1 MMRPHPPIF
10 AACISRALR
19 MNSEYHRH
27 AALPAKA
34 NMEAHTVRVTRRS
47 LRTLTSL
54 LFGVLLLSVV
64 MVLVIAH
71 RQNRDSIQQD
81 ANLMHHAWQQQQ
93 HEMLVDARDYANWGE
108 AWKNLH
114 LTVNTVWAWNEENF
128 GPGLY
133 KEYHY
138 DGVFVVDGSGKTR
151 YAVVN
156 GKLSDA
162 SLESWLGAQST
173 VLLNTAR
180 TLHDAVARN
189 AMIENNAAILVAA
202 PITPGKVPDLPT
214 MSGPAS
220 VMVFVNIFTPN
231 KLEALGKSLNVI
243 EPRLAKGFND
253 ALFEPR
259 LVEPALQG
267 EPLVIRWQPKDPGFG
282 VIWLMMPLLLFTA
295 LTVALVTR
303 RVQRHAL
310 HNAVISDRRFEMLAI
325 SQRELANSEER
336 FRDLAEAASDWIWEI
351 DDHGRLCYLSS
362 RFAAVTGHEVKSWI
376 GRPLDQLLSHPSHSL
391 VSWLMRQGEEE
402 VQHVPL
408 RCQFMSANGDRRIG
422 QLMAKAIRRN
432 GLRSGFRGTVS
443 DITHE
448 VDAEARIQFL
458 SRHDMLT
465 GLANRI
471 QLQEYLTAYLEN
483 LRDDDPLFVIS
494 FDLDQFKPIN
504 DTWGHAVGDEVLNEV
519 SKRLK
524 SLLAPHEL
532 AARLGGDAF
541 ILLLRESS
549 RAGVEYR
556 CRALQ
561 RIIYEP
567 IYSGSHQINL
577 TASMGIVSAPQDA
590 TQPEALLRLADI
602 ALAQARSA
610 GRDQWVW
617 YSTDMANHLQ
627 SKRDMVQAI
636 EQALSDHAFTLH
648 YQPRYQLQNGQ
659 LAGAEALIRWQVA
672 DNQWITPDRF
682 IPLAEENGLIAAI
695 SDWVLMRA
703 CLDARDWGEQRYV
716 SVNISPVEFRN
727 HDLVQRVAH
736 ALEVSGLPATQLELE
751 ITENVTFE
759 NPDRAL
765 EIMQGLRALGVR
777 LTVDDFGTGYA
788 ALGYLKTFPF
798 NGLKIDRSWMKEF
811 PESKQAQSVVAGIV
825 GLARAFALTITAEG
839 IETDAQLQELK
850 ALSCEEGQGYFL
862 GRPMPLAAFNAR
874 IREET

>member
-1 MMRPHPPIF
+1 
-10 AACISRALR
+10 

-27 AALPAKA
+27 ATLPARA

-71 RQNRDSIQQD
+71 RQNSDSMQQD
-81 ANLMHHAWQQQQ
+81 VNLMRRAWQQQQ
-93 HEMLVDARDYANWGE
+93 EQMIIDVRDYANWGE
-108 AWKNLH
+108 GWKNLH
-114 LTVNTVWAWNEENF
+114 LTVNKVWAWDEENF
-128 GPGLY
+128 GPSLY

-138 DGVFVVDGSGKTR
+138 DGVFVIDGNGKTR
-151 YAVVN
+151 YAIVD
-156 GKLSDA
+156 GKLSDT
-162 SLESWLGAQST
+162 SLESWLGGQT
-173 VLLNTAR
+173 PLLLAAAR
-180 TLHDAVARN
+180 KQPEEGITRN
-189 AMIENNAAILVAA
+189 VIINEQPALVVAA
-202 PITPGKVPDLPT
+202 PITPGKVPNLPT
-214 MSGPAS
+214 IPGPSS
-220 VMVFVNIFTPN
+220 VMIFVNILTPG
-231 KLEALGKSLNVI
+231 KLQVLGKSLNVVA
-243 EPRLAKGFND
+243 PRIASSLDD
-253 ALFEPR
+253 ALEEPR
-259 LVEPALQG
+259 LVEPVIQG
-267 EPLVIRWQPKDPGFG
+267 EPLVLRWEAKNPGFG
-282 VIWLMMPLLLFTA
+282 VIWLMMPLLLFTVLA
-295 LTVALVTR
+295 VALVTR
-303 RVQRHAL
+303 RVIRHAL
-310 HNAVISDRRFEMLAI
+310 HNAVISDRRYEMLAI

-336 FRDLAEAASDWIWEI
+336 FRDLAEAASDWIWEV
-351 DDHGRLCYLSS
+351 DDHGRLSYLSS
-362 RFAAVTGHEVKSWI
+362 RFAAGTGHDVKSWI

-391 VSWLMRQGEEE
+391 VAWLLRQGDEI
-402 VQHVPL
+402 QHVPL
-408 RCQFMSANGDRRIG
+408 RCQFMAANGERRIG
-422 QLMAKAIRRN
+422 ELSAKTIRRN
-432 GLRSGFRGTVS
+432 GLRAGFRGTVS

-471 QLQEYLTAYLEN
+471 QLQEFLTTHLETTS
-483 LRDDDPLFVIS
+483 DEDPLFVVS

-504 DTWGHAVGDEVLNEV
+504 DTWGHTVGDLVLNEI
-519 SKRLK
+519 SQRLK
-524 SLLAPHEL
+524 NLIAPNEL
-532 AARLGGDAF
+532 AARLGGDEF
-541 ILLLRESS
+541 ILLLRETT
-549 RAGVEYR
+549 RAAVEYR

-561 RIIYEP
+561 RAVHQPIIND
-567 IYSGSHQINL
+567 SHQLSL
-577 TASMGIVSAPQDA
+577 TASMGIVCAPQDA

-602 ALAQARSA
+602 ALGQARSA
-610 GRDQWVW
+610 GRARWAW
-617 YSTDMANHLQ
+617 YSTDMANQLE
-627 SKRDMVQAI
+627 SKRELVQAI
-636 EQALSDHAFTLH
+636 EQALQQDAFMLH
-648 YQPRYQLQNGQ
+648 YQPRYQLQTGE

-672 DNQWITPDRF
+672 DDKWITPDRF

-703 CLDARDWGEQRYV
+703 CRDACHWGEHRYV
-716 SVNISPVEFRN
+716 SVNISPMEFRN
-727 HDLVQRVAH
+727 IDLVDRVAH
-736 ALEVSGLPATQLELE
+736 ALAVSGLPATRLELE

-839 IETDAQLQELK
+839 IETEAQLNELK

-862 GRPMPLAAFNAR
+862 GRPMPLEAFNAR
-874 IREET
+874 LAEQADALS

>member
-1 MMRPHPPIF
+1 
-10 AACISRALR
+10 
-19 MNSEYHRH
+19 MNSEFHRH
-27 AALPAKA
+27 AALAARA

-47 LRTLTSL
+47 LRTLSSL

-71 RQNRDSIQQD
+71 RQNIDAIQQD
-81 ANLMHHAWQQQQ
+81 ANLLRQAWQQQQ
-93 HEMLVDARDYANWGE
+93 QEMIVDARDYANWGE
-108 AWKNLH
+108 GWKNLH
-114 LTVNTVWAWNEENF
+114 LTVNKVWAWDEENF

-138 DGVFVVDGSGKTR
+138 DGVFVVDGKGKTR
-151 YAVVN
+151 YAVIR
-156 GKLSDA
+156 GKLSDVT
-162 SLESWLGAQST
+162 LESWLGAQSD
-173 VLLNTAR
+173 LLVNTAR

-189 AMIENNAAILVAA
+189 AKVENHPAILVAA

-214 MSGPAS
+214 IPGPAS
-220 VMVFVNIFTPN
+220 VMVFVNIFSPD
-231 KLEALGKSLNVI
+231 KLQALGKSLNVI
-243 EPRLAKGFND
+243 EPRIASGLND

-259 LVEPALQG
+259 LVEPVLQG
-267 EPLVIRWQPKDPGFG
+267 EPLVLRWQPKNPGFG

-295 LTVALVTR
+295 LAVALVTR
-303 RVQRHAL
+303 RVLRHAL

-351 DDHGRLCYLSS
+351 DDQGRLCYLSS
-362 RFAAVTGHEVKSWI
+362 RFAAVTGHEVKSWM

-391 VSWLMRQGEEE
+391 VSWLMRQGEE

-408 RCQFMSANGDRRIG
+408 RCQFMSANGERRIG

-465 GLANRI
+465 GLANRM
-471 QLQEYLTAYLEN
+471 QLQEYLTAYLESVSE
-483 LRDDDPLFVIS
+483 DDPLFVIS

-504 DTWGHAVGDEVLNEV
+504 DTWGHAVGDEVLNEI

-524 SLLAPHEL
+524 SLLAPNEL

-541 ILLLRESS
+541 ILLLREST

-561 RIIYEP
+561 RMVHQPII
-567 IYSGSHQINL
+567 SGSHQISL

-590 TQPEALLRLADI
+590 AHPEALLRLADI

-617 YSTDMANHLQ
+617 YSSDMANHLQ

-636 EQALSDHAFTLH
+636 EAALHNHAFTLH
-648 YQPRYQLQNGQ
+648 YQPRYQLQSGQ
-659 LAGAEALIRWQVA
+659 LAGAEALIRWQIA
-672 DNQWITPDRF
+672 DDQWITPDRF

-703 CLDARDWGEQRYV
+703 CVDARDWGEQRYV

-727 HDLVQRVAH
+727 NDLVQRVAH
-736 ALEVSGLPATQLELE
+736 ALEVSGLPATRLELE

-765 EIMQGLRALGVR
+765 EIMQGLRTLGVR

-811 PESKQAQSVVAGIV
+811 PESQQAQSVVAGIV

-839 IETDAQLQELK
+839 IETEAQLKELK

-874 IREET
+874 LQEEETVN

>member
-1 MMRPHPPIF
+1 
-10 AACISRALR
+10 

-27 AALPAKA
+27 ATLPARA

-71 RQNRDSIQQD
+71 RQNSDSIQQD
-81 ANLMHHAWQQQQ
+81 VNLMRQAWLQQQ
-93 HEMLVDARDYANWGE
+93 EKMIIDVRDYANWGE
-108 AWKNLH
+108 GWKNLH
-114 LTVNTVWAWNEENF
+114 LTVNKVWAWDEENF
-128 GPGLY
+128 GPSLY

-138 DGVFVVDGSGKTR
+138 DGVFVIDGAGKTR

-156 GKLSDA
+156 GKLSEA
-162 SLESWLGAQST
+162 SLESWLGGQSA
-173 VLLNTAR
+173 LLLAAAR
-180 TLHDAVARN
+180 HQPDDGITRN
-189 AMIENNAAILVAA
+189 AIINQQPALVVAA

-214 MSGPAS
+214 IPGPAS
-220 VMVFVNIFTPN
+220 VMVFINIMTPE
-231 KLEALGKSLNVI
+231 KLQALGKSLNVVA
-243 EPRLAKGFND
+243 PRIANGLND
-253 ALFEPR
+253 ALYEPR
-259 LVEPALQG
+259 LVEPVIQG
-267 EPLVIRWQPKDPGFG
+267 EPMVLRWQAKNPGFG
-282 VIWLMMPLLLFTA
+282 VIWLMMPLLFFTVLA
-295 LTVALVTR
+295 VALVTR
-303 RVQRHAL
+303 RVVRHAL

-336 FRDLAEAASDWIWEI
+336 FRDLAEAASDWIWEV
-351 DDHGRLCYLSS
+351 DDQGRLCYLSS
-362 RFAAVTGHEVKSWI
+362 RFAAVTGHDIKSWI

-391 VSWLMRQGEEE
+391 VAWLLRQGDEM
-402 VQHVPL
+402 QHVPL
-408 RCQFMSANGDRRIG
+408 RCQFMAANGERRIG
-422 QLMAKAIRRN
+422 ELMAKTIRRN
-432 GLRSGFRGTVS
+432 GLRTGFRGAVS

-458 SRHDMLT
+458 SRHDLLT
-465 GLANRI
+465 GLANRM
-471 QLQEYLTAYLEN
+471 QLQEFLTTHLEHATQAS
-483 LRDDDPLFVIS
+483 PLFVIS

-504 DTWGHAVGDEVLNEV
+504 DSWGHAVGDVVLNEI
-519 SKRLK
+519 SQRLK
-524 SLLAPHEL
+524 NLIGPDEL
-532 AARLGGDAF
+532 AARLGGDEF

-549 RAGVEYR
+549 RAGLEYR

-561 RIIYEP
+561 RAVHQPIIT
-567 IYSGSHQINL
+567 GSHQLSL

-590 TQPEALLRLADI
+590 SQPEALLRLADI
-602 ALAQARSA
+602 ALGQARTA
-610 GRDQWVW
+610 GRDRWVW
-617 YSTDMANHLQ
+617 YSNDMANHIQ

-636 EQALSDHAFTLH
+636 EEALRNNTFSLH
-648 YQPRYQLQNGQ
+648 YQPRYQLQSGQ

-672 DNQWITPDRF
+672 EDQWITPDRF

-703 CLDARDWGEQRYV
+703 CHDASDWGDQRYV

-727 HDLVQRVAH
+727 SDLVDRVAH
-736 ALEVSGLPATQLELE
+736 ALAVSGLPATRLELE

-759 NPDRAL
+759 HPDRAL

-811 PESKQAQSVVAGIV
+811 PESRQAQSVVAGIV

-839 IETDAQLQELK
+839 IETEAQLNELK

-862 GRPMPLAAFNAR
+862 GKPMPLAAFKVRLQDEKEAAQ
-874 IREET
+874 

>member
-1 MMRPHPPIF
+1 
-10 AACISRALR
+10 
-19 MNSEYHRH
+19 
-27 AALPAKA
+27 
-34 NMEAHTVRVTRRS
+34 MEAQTVRVTRRS

-54 LFGVLLLSVV
+54 LFGVLFLSVL

-71 RQNRDSIQQD
+71 RQNNEAIQQD
-81 ANLMHHAWQQQQ
+81 VNLMRQAWQQQQ
-93 HEMLVDARDYANWGE
+93 EQMIIDVRDYANWGE
-108 AWKNLH
+108 GWKNLH
-114 LTVNTVWAWNEENF
+114 LTVNKVWAWDEENF

-133 KEYHY
+133 QEYHY
-138 DGVFVVDGSGKTR
+138 DGVFIIDGAGNTR
-151 YAVVN
+151 YAVVD
-156 GKLSDA
+156 GKLSETT
-162 SLESWLGAQST
+162 LESWIGGQSQ
-173 VLLNTAR
+173 LLLA
-180 TLHDAVARN
+180 AARN
-189 AMIENNAAILVAA
+189 QAATGVSRNVMIGDNPALLAAA

-214 MSGPAS
+214 IVGPPS
-220 VMVFVNIFTPN
+220 VMVFISILTSD
-231 KLEALGKSLNVI
+231 KLHALGKTLNVI
-243 EPRLAKGFND
+243 APQIASSEHD
-253 ALFEPR
+253 AQFEPR
-259 LVEPALQG
+259 LVLPVIQG
-267 EPLVIRWQPKDPGFG
+267 EPLVIRWQAKDPGFG
-282 VIWLMMPLLLFTA
+282 VILMMMPLLLFTA
-295 LTVALVTR
+295 LAVAWVTR
-303 RVQRHAL
+303 RVLRHAL

-351 DDHGRLCYLSS
+351 DDQGRLCYLSS
-362 RFAAVTGHEVKSWI
+362 RFAAVTGHEVKAWI

-391 VSWLMRQGEEE
+391 VSWLLRQGEE
-402 VQHVPL
+402 VPHTPL
-408 RCQFMSANGDRRIG
+408 RCQFMSAQGERRIG

-432 GLRSGFRGTVS
+432 GLRAGFRGTVS

-458 SRHDMLT
+458 SRHDILT
-465 GLANRI
+465 GLANRM
-471 QLQEYLTAYLEN
+471 QLQEFLTTHLESVSSEE
-483 LRDDDPLFVIS
+483 PLYVVS

-504 DTWGHAVGDEVLNEV
+504 DSWGHTVGDAVLNEI
-519 SKRLK
+519 SQRLK
-524 SLLAPHEL
+524 NLIAPNEL
-532 AARLGGDAF
+532 AARLGGDEF
-541 ILLLRESS
+541 ILLLRENS

-561 RIIYEP
+561 RAVHQPII
-567 IYSGSHQINL
+567 SGSHQLNL

-590 TQPEALLRLADI
+590 QQPEALLRLADI
-602 ALAQARSA
+602 ALNQARSA
-610 GRDQWVW
+610 GRDRWIW

-636 EQALSDHAFTLH
+636 EHALHNDVFTLH
-648 YQPRYQLQNGQ
+648 YQPRYQLQSGQ

-672 DNQWITPDRF
+672 DGQWITPDRF

-703 CLDARDWGEQRYV
+703 CRDARDWGAQRYV

-727 HDLVQRVAH
+727 RDLVDRVAH
-736 ALEVSGLPATQLELE
+736 ALITSGLPATRLELE

-765 EIMQGLRALGVR
+765 EIMQGLRTLGVR

-839 IETDAQLQELK
+839 IETEAQLNELK

-874 IREET
+874 LSEEGK

>member
-1 MMRPHPPIF
+1 
-10 AACISRALR
+10 

-27 AALPAKA
+27 PALTARA

-47 LRTLTSL
+47 LRTLSSL

-71 RQNRDSIQQD
+71 RQNRDAIRQD
-81 ANLMHHAWQQQQ
+81 VNLMRQAWQQQQ
-93 HEMLVDARDYANWGE
+93 QEMIVDARDYANWGE
-108 AWKNLH
+108 GWKNLH
-114 LTVNTVWAWNEENF
+114 LTVNKVWAWDEENF
-128 GPGLY
+128 GAGLY

-138 DGVFVVDGSGKTR
+138 DGVFVVDGAGKTR
-151 YAVVN
+151 YAVVR
-156 GKLSDA
+156 GKLSDV
-162 SLESWLGAQST
+162 SLESWLGAQSAL
-173 VLLNTAR
+173 LLNSAR
-180 TLHDAVARN
+180 TLRDGVARN
-189 AMIENNAAILVAA
+189 VIIDNNPAIMVAA
-202 PITPGKVPDLPT
+202 PITPGKVPDLP
-214 MSGPAS
+214 SLPGPAS
-220 VMVFVNIFTPN
+220 VMVFINVFTPD
-231 KLEALGKSLNVI
+231 KLQALGKSLNVI
-243 EPRLAKGFND
+243 APRIAADVAD
-253 ALFEPR
+253 ARYEPR
-259 LVEPALQG
+259 LVEPVLQG
-267 EPLVIRWQPKDPGFG
+267 EAMVIRWQPKDPGFG

-295 LTVALVTR
+295 LAVTLVTR
-303 RVQRHAL
+303 RVLRHAL
-310 HNAVISDRRFEMLAI
+310 HNAVISDRRFALLAI
-325 SQRELANSEER
+325 SQRELADSEER

-351 DDHGRLCYLSS
+351 DDRGCLCYLSS
-362 RFAAVTGHEVKSWI
+362 RFAVVTGHEVKSWM

-391 VSWLMRQGEEE
+391 VSWLMRQGEE

-408 RCQFMSANGDRRIG
+408 RCQFMSASGERRIG
-422 QLMAKAIRRN
+422 QLMAKAIRRS
-432 GLRSGFRGTVS
+432 GLRTGFRGTVS

-465 GLANRI
+465 GLANRV
-471 QLQEYLTAYLEN
+471 QLQEYLTAYLE
-483 LRDDDPLFVIS
+483 RVSEEDPLFIIS
-494 FDLDQFKPIN
+494 FDIDQFKPIN

-519 SKRLK
+519 SQRLK
-524 SLLAPHEL
+524 SLLAPNEL

-541 ILLLRESS
+541 ILLLRENS

-561 RIIYEP
+561 HIVHQP
-567 IYSGSHQINL
+567 IFSGSHQISL

-590 TQPEALLRLADI
+590 AQPEALLRLADI
-602 ALAQARSA
+602 ALSQARSA
-610 GRDQWVW
+610 GRDQWMW
-617 YSTDMANHLQ
+617 YSSDMANHLQ
-627 SKRDMVQAI
+627 SKREMVQAI
-636 EQALSDHAFTLH
+636 EQALQSNAFTLH
-648 YQPRYQLQNGQ
+648 YQPRYQLQSGQ

-672 DNQWITPDRF
+672 EGQWITPDRF
-682 IPLAEENGLIAAI
+682 IPLAEEKGLITAI

-703 CLDARDWGEQRYV
+703 CLDASHWGEHRYV

-727 HDLVQRVAH
+727 SDLVKRVAH
-736 ALEVSGLPATQLELE
+736 ALDISGLPATRLELE

-788 ALGYLKTFPF
+788 ALGYLKAFPF

-811 PESKQAQSVVAGIV
+811 PESQQAQSVVAGIV

-839 IETDAQLQELK
+839 IETEAQLNALK

-874 IREET
+874 LQEEVAS

>member
-1 MMRPHPPIF
+1 
-10 AACISRALR
+10 
-19 MNSEYHRH
+19 MNSQYQRH
-27 AALPAKA
+27 ATLPAKA
-34 NMEAHTVRVTRRS
+34 NMEAHTVQVTRRS

-54 LFGVLLLSVV
+54 LFGVLLLSVM

-71 RQNRDSIQQD
+71 QQNSDSIKQD
-81 ANLMHHAWQQQQ
+81 ANLMRQAWQLQQQ
-93 HEMLVDARDYANWGE
+93 EMLVDARDYANWGE
-108 AWKNLH
+108 GWKNLH
-114 LTVNTVWAWNEENF
+114 LTVNKVWAWDEENF

-133 KEYHY
+133 SEYHY
-138 DGVFVVDGSGKTR
+138 DGVFIIDGAGKTR
-151 YAVVN
+151 YAVIN
-156 GKLSDA
+156 GKLLDVSI
-162 SLESWLGAQST
+162 ESWLGEQST
-173 VLLNTAR
+173 LLEDEAR
-180 TLHDAVARN
+180 TMHDAIARN
-189 AMIENNAAILVAA
+189 VIIGNNPAIVVAA
-202 PITPGKVPDLPT
+202 PITPGKVPNLPT
-214 MSGPAS
+214 IPGPSS
-220 VMVFVNIFTPN
+220 VMLFVNIFTPD
-231 KLEALGKSLNVI
+231 KLQALGDSLNVL
-243 EPRLAKGFND
+243 EPRIASGVD
-253 ALFEPR
+253 EAQYAPR
-259 LVEPALQG
+259 LVEPVIQG
-267 EPLVIRWQPKDPGFG
+267 DPLVIRWRPKDPGFG
-282 VIWLMMPLLLFTA
+282 VIWMMMPLLLLTA
-295 LTVALVTR
+295 LAVALVTR
-303 RVQRHAL
+303 RVVRHAL
-310 HNAVISDRRFEMLAI
+310 HNAVISDRRFEMLMV
-325 SQRELANSEER
+325 SQSELTNSEER

-351 DDHGRLCYLSS
+351 DAQGRVRYLSS

-391 VSWLMRQGEEE
+391 VSWLMRQGEE

-408 RCQFMSANGDRRIG
+408 RCQFMSANGERRIG

-465 GLANRI
+465 GLANRM
-471 QLQEYLTAYLEN
+471 QLQEYLTAYLECVSA
-483 LRDDDPLFVIS
+483 DDPLFVIS

-504 DTWGHAVGDEVLNEV
+504 DTWGHAVGDEVLNEI

-524 SLLAPHEL
+524 SLLAPNEL

-541 ILLLRESS
+541 ILLLREST

-561 RIIYEP
+561 RMVHQPII
-567 IYSGSHQINL
+567 SGSHQISL

-590 TQPEALLRLADI
+590 AHPEALLRLADI

-636 EQALSDHAFTLH
+636 EGALHNHAFTLH
-648 YQPRYQLQNGQ
+648 YQPRYQLQSGQ
-659 LAGAEALIRWQVA
+659 LAGAEALIRWQIA
-672 DNQWITPDRF
+672 DDQWITPDRF

-703 CLDARDWGEQRYV
+703 CVDARDWGEQRYV

-727 HDLVQRVAH
+727 NDLVQRVAH
-736 ALEVSGLPATQLELE
+736 ALEVSGLPATRLELE

-811 PESKQAQSVVAGIV
+811 PESQQAQSVVAGIV

-839 IETDAQLQELK
+839 IETEAQLKELK

-874 IREET
+874 LQEEVAS

>member
-1 MMRPHPPIF
+1 
-10 AACISRALR
+10 
-19 MNSEYHRH
+19 MNSQYQRH
-27 AALPAKA
+27 AASPAQP
-34 NMEAHTVRVTRRS
+34 NMEALTVQVTRRS

-71 RQNRDSIQQD
+71 QQNSDSIKQD
-81 ANLMHHAWQQQQ
+81 ANLMRQAWQQQQ
-93 HEMLVDARDYANWGE
+93 QEMIVDARDYANWGE
-108 AWKNLH
+108 GWKNLH
-114 LTVNTVWAWNEENF
+114 LTVNKVWAWDEENF

-138 DGVFVVDGSGKTR
+138 DGVFVVDGAGKTR
-151 YAVVN
+151 YAVIN
-156 GKLSDA
+156 GQLSNA

-173 VLLNTAR
+173 LLLQEAR
-180 TLHDAVARN
+180 TLHDAMARN
-189 AMIENNAAILVAA
+189 VKVENSPAIVVAA

-214 MSGPAS
+214 IPGPES
-220 VMVFVNIFTPN
+220 VMVFVNIFSAD
-231 KLEALGKSLNVI
+231 KLQALGNSLNVLD
-243 EPRLAKGFND
+243 PHLASNED
-253 ALFEPR
+253 EAQYEAR
-259 LVEPALQG
+259 LVEPVVQG
-267 EPLVIRWQPKDPGFG
+267 EPLVIRWRPKDPGFG
-282 VIWLMMPLLLFTA
+282 VIWMMMPLLLFTA
-295 LTVALVTR
+295 LAVALVTR
-303 RVQRHAL
+303 RVVRHAL
-310 HNAVISDRRFEMLAI
+310 HNAVISDRRFEMLI
-325 SQRELANSEER
+325 VSQSELSHSEER

-351 DDHGRLCYLSS
+351 DEKGRLCYLSS
-362 RFAAVTGHEVKSWI
+362 RFAAVTGHQVKNWL
-376 GRPLDQLLSHPSHSL
+376 GRSLDQLLSHPSHSL
-391 VSWLMRQGEEE
+391 VSWLMHQDEK

-408 RCQFMSANGDRRIG
+408 RCQFMSANGERRIG
-422 QLMAKAIRRN
+422 QLMAKAILRN
-432 GLRSGFRGTVS
+432 GLCAGFRGTVS

-465 GLANRI
+465 GLANRV
-471 QLQEYLTAYLEN
+471 QLQEYLTAYLESVSEE
-483 LRDDDPLFVIS
+483 DPLFVIS

-504 DTWGHAVGDEVLNEV
+504 DTWGHSVGDEVLNAI
-519 SKRLK
+519 SQRLK
-524 SLLAPHEL
+524 SLLAPNEL

-541 ILLLRESS
+541 ILLLREST

-561 RIIYEP
+561 RMVQQPII
-567 IYSGSHQINL
+567 SGSHQINL

-602 ALAQARSA
+602 ALSQARSA
-610 GRDQWVW
+610 GRNQWMW

-636 EQALSDHAFTLH
+636 EEALKNKAFTLH
-648 YQPRYQLQNGQ
+648 YQPRYQLQSGK

-672 DNQWITPDRF
+672 PDQWITPDRF
-682 IPLAEENGLIAAI
+682 IPLAEEKGLITAI

-703 CLDARDWGEQRYV
+703 CLDAFNWGEQRYV
-716 SVNISPVEFRN
+716 SVNISPVEFRT

-736 ALEVSGLPATQLELE
+736 ALHVSGLPATRLELE

-759 NPDRAL
+759 HPDRAL

-811 PESKQAQSVVAGIV
+811 PESQQAQSVVAGIV

-839 IETDAQLQELK
+839 IETDAQLKALK
-850 ALSCEEGQGYFL
+850 GLSCEEGQGYFL

-874 IREET
+874 LKEEVLIQ